1 MKRSLSQLVA
11 VTVTCSS
18 LAFLYNG
25 ATLLAEGAVLA
36 ALVDGL
42 LAILLLCGGA
52 LFETDSPQET
62 LETP

>member
-1 MKRSLSQLVA
+1 MKRRLIQIFGALL
-11 VTVTCSS
+11 TCSS
-18 LAFLYNG
+18 LVFLHSG
-25 ATLLAEGAVLA
+25 ATLLAEEAPLA

-52 LFETDSPQET
+52 LLDDVTPQET